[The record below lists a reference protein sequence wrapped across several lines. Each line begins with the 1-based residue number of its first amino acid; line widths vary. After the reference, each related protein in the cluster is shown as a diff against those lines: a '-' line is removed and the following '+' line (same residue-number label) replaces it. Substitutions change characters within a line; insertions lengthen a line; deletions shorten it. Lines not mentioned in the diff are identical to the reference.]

1 MNTKAGRIIQ
11 VASSFTCKPIERSL
25 GTAILNA
32 GIGDG
37 VGFSQY
43 EQMSQ
48 YMLGTAPDSMQILGT
63 IVLLRVEDWLR
74 EDLKSATP
82 LGAPATPS
90 QPLHQQLR
98 SRANDFLTQI
108 TTLARRGKPVW
119 FLACPS
125 KGWVAERH
133 KIGTLCQTHANLIV
147 ARLQNDS
154 QITPLRWPTSS
165 FTGEV
170 QDNRAD
176 RLGQIPF
183 TQPTFDRLGEFLGAQ
198 IARTIERNETC
209 AAPPVHVKSPE
220 LADYLASLK
229 VHVQLAPADSDDRP
243 KLDRILRMAADFTL
257 KGEQRELSEDEM
269 DALMDSGGCMRIVVS
284 DRLSNY
290 GISGIL
296 AYRSTPEALIVEVL
310 SLSCTVL
317 GKQAEFAVL
326 SALRQIAADLHVAKL
341 VFAYAPA
348 ERNHPM
354 LTFLQS
360 VADEESGARFVVPV
374 AVAEE
379 RIRAAAV
386 IAGAWTVEL
395 ERSVAGSTAR

>member
-1 MNTKAGRIIQ
+1 
-11 VASSFTCKPIERSL
+11 
-25 GTAILNA
+25 
-32 GIGDG
+32 
-37 VGFSQY
+37 
-43 EQMSQ
+43 
-48 YMLGTAPDSMQILGT
+48 
-63 IVLLRVEDWLR
+63 
-74 EDLKSATP
+74 
-82 LGAPATPS
+82 
-90 QPLHQQLR
+90 
-98 SRANDFLTQI
+98 
-108 TTLARRGKPVW
+108 
-119 FLACPS
+119 
-125 KGWVAERH
+125 
-133 KIGTLCQTHANLIV
+133 
-147 ARLQNDS
+147 
-154 QITPLRWPTSS
+154 
-165 FTGEV
+165 
-170 QDNRAD
+170 
-176 RLGQIPF
+176 
-183 TQPTFDRLGEFLGAQ
+183 
-198 IARTIERNETC
+198 
-209 AAPPVHVKSPE
+209 
-220 LADYLASLK
+220 
-229 VHVQLAPADSDDRP
+229 
-243 KLDRILRMAADFTL
+243 
-257 KGEQRELSEDEM
+257 
-269 DALMDSGGCMRIVVS
+269 VS